1 MCKLYAL
8 HALVMLQRWWSWRRD
23 FEKSMFYDTIQ
34 IMFGRGPRKET
45 STQQIRTPE
54 STEHV
59 SGRVLHEVCRSLQ
72 QHDPERQ
79 RKERISFL
87 KTTRAIPLDADF
99 YALWLYSYIEN
110 EGGIIAHQE
119 KCNYPLSTCRADDRQ
134 EYYSQQIFWAPGEN
148 EEGQIPK
155 IPVGY
160 DSNALT
166 IMHFPDIIR
175 LDLDLE
181 NNPKQFYGHTTLLTL
196 QLDPSDPSEL
206 RASTN
211 RPDSVK
217 SFVDITDALVGL
229 IPQFNPD
236 KSKQRFIEE
245 VQKRKRQHELYR
257 RSR

>member
-1 MCKLYAL
+1 MQTLCFTCFSYVAE
-8 HALVMLQRWWSWRRD
+8 VVGYYGD

-45 STQQIRTPE
+45 STQPRTPE

-59 SGRVLHEVCRSLQ
+59 SGRVLREVCRSLQ

-110 EGGIIAHQE
+110 EGGIITHQE

-134 EYYSQQIFWAPGEN
+134 KYYSQQIFWAPGEN

-155 IPVGY
+155 IPVDY

-181 NNPKQFYGHTTLLTL
+181 DNPKQHYGHTTLLTL

-211 RPDSVK
+211 KPDSVK

-236 KSKQRFIEE
+236 RSKQRFIEE

>member
-1 MCKLYAL
+1 MLSMGSDLPVTRMCPESQQKSTTTTPNHSPIFTAKVNNNSGVEYVNGRNRPYLIFVQTLCFTCFSYVAE
-8 HALVMLQRWWSWRRD
+8 VVGYYGD

-45 STQQIRTPE
+45 STQPRTPE

-59 SGRVLHEVCRSLQ
+59 SGRVLREVCRSLQ

-110 EGGIIAHQE
+110 EGGIITHQE

-134 EYYSQQIFWAPGEN
+134 KYYSQQIFWAPGEN

-155 IPVGY
+155 IPVDY

-181 NNPKQFYGHTTLLTL
+181 DNPKQHYGHTTLLTL
-196 QLDPSDPSEL
+196 QLDP
-206 RASTN
+206 
-211 RPDSVK
+211 
-217 SFVDITDALVGL
+217 
-229 IPQFNPD
+229 
-236 KSKQRFIEE
+236 
-245 VQKRKRQHELYR
+245 
-257 RSR
+257 

>member
-1 MCKLYAL
+1 MLY
-8 HALVMLQRWWSWRRD
+8 VMLQRWWSWCGD

-45 STQQIRTPE
+45 STQQIRTAE
-54 STEHV
+54 STEHASYRDV
-59 SGRVLHEVCRSLQ
+59 SGRVLREVCRSLQ

-87 KTTRAIPLDADF
+87 KTTRAIPLDPRL
-99 YALWLYSYIEN
+99 YALWLYWYIID
-110 EGGIIAHQE
+110 GGRITHQE
-119 KCNYPLSTCRADDRQ
+119 ECNYPLSTCRVDDDRK
-134 EYYSQQIFWAPGEN
+134 EYYNQPIFWAPGEN

-160 DSNALT
+160 GPNALT
-166 IMHFPDIIR
+166 AIHFPDIIR

-181 NNPKQFYGHTTLLTL
+181 NNPEQYYGHTTLLTL
-196 QLDPSDPSEL
+196 QLDPSDPSRL

-236 KSKQRFIEE
+236 RSKQKFIEE
-245 VQKRKRQHELYR
+245 IQKRKRQHELYR